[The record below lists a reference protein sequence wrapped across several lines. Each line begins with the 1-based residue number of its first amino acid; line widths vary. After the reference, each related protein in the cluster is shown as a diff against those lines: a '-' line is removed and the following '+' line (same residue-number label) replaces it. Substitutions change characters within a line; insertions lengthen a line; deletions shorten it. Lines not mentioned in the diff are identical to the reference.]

1 MDPLTWLNKCDNY
14 FRGHHTLEEEKV
26 WLASLHLDGAA
37 VDWYYQMEQDFGLIS
52 WPRFIDIVNLRFGLP
67 IRSNSPRELKA
78 LQCTGIV

>member
-52 WPRFIDIVNLRFGLP
+52 WP
-67 IRSNSPRELKA
+67 
-78 LQCTGIV
+78 